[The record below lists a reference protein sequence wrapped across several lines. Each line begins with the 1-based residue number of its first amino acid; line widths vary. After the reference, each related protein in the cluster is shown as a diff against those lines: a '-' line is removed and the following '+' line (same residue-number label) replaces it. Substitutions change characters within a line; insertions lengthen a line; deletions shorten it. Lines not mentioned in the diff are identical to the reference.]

1 MPTIQGQK
9 LWPLEEASKILG
21 CSPWTLRRHKSRGTL
36 NVIRIGRRIYLND
49 AELERVTKNGLPSL
63 GAK

>member
-1 MPTIQGQK
+1 MPTNHDQK

-36 NVIRIGRRIYLND
+36 HVIRIGRRIYLNGG
-49 AELERVTKNGLPSL
+49 ELERITKNGLPSL
-63 GAK
+63 RAK